1 MEIKNL
7 LHVNMHLYVY
17 DQKNQVYYQS
27 TIQEIGKDHIALGAP
42 VKKQKQM
49 FLQEGETYS
58 FRLPVADA
66 LYSFKSK
73 ILGKKFNGYIPL
85 YLISLP
91 EDVERR
97 QRRQFFR
104 FPCMMDLQYWVLSEQ
119 GFKNGDQPSHC
130 SDTATSLS
138 DQVESLGLPEKAVV
152 INISGGGLMFVSR
165 RRLTVGAVLALR
177 FRLESRAKSTDA
189 LLKGKVMRV
198 FVFYIGKVVRYRYGI
213 EFFDINERTR
223 DEIIRFVFTLSRD
236 RILE

>member
-7 LHVNMHLYVY
+7 FHENMRLDVY

-27 TIQEIGKDHIALGAP
+27 TIQEIDKDHIALGTP

-49 FLQEGETYS
+49 FLKEGGTYG

-66 LYSFKSK
+66 LYTFKSK
-73 ILGKKFNGYIPL
+73 ILGKKFSGSISL
-85 YLISLP
+85 YLISWP

-104 FPCMMDLQYWVLSEQ
+104 FPCIVDLQYWVLSEQ
-119 GFKNGDQPSHC
+119 GFKNEDQLSQY
-130 SDTATSLS
+130 SDTVYSLS
-138 DQVESLGLPEKAVV
+138 EQVESMGSPENAVV
-152 INISGGGLMFVSR
+152 INISGGGLMFVSG
-165 RRLTVGAVLALR
+165 RRLSVGTVLALR
-177 FRLESRAKSTDA
+177 FRLESRAGSTDA

-198 FVFYIGKVVRYRYGI
+198 FVFYMGRIVRYRYGI

-223 DEIIRFVFTLSRD
+223 DEIIRFIFTLSRD
-236 RILE
+236 RIT